1 MIQLFTQ
8 SRMTEGLSANE
19 NSQAVKINLS
29 DHQNENSFGKQLSD
43 VLQKFMGSGEQG
55 GNKSK
60 EHSKAPDGNQFVS
73 DDTPLIHTVTDAGT
87 KEEQQIQIRLVSD
100 KQFKMEEHPGKS
112 EVPEKFSAA
121 EKTSSN
127 FQTIANDS
135 SDGITLGKILKD
147 LRPVNLVQKSDVQKP
162 QNDSGNLVQK
172 NSAVAEAT
180 EIKSTGVKQNTQMK
194 NTGID
199 PKEIFTGNSNSS
211 HHTAE
216 TADSSG
222 FKEGVIR
229 QAAAHSES
237 SQSKGGFKMSA
248 VFEGLKKQSDQ
259 NQEKTTSVNSRTVNE
274 SGKENNRM
282 LNSGTDKPFRDLM
295 NNQAA
300 GITVS
305 KETISAAEKKSKNSD
320 SSQLS
325 KPKGEGE
332 RESLKSTERID
343 FQQTE
348 KTVYSKSRSGQKV
361 NTLSGFEPVLPQA
374 DNADAAESKSI
385 GEIFKSESNDKKTGK
400 NLEPIALKPDQSVVF
415 QQAERRDLSVRLAK
429 MIKQELQS
437 GKAQGQGWKKHQF
450 TLDDGTKV
458 QLSLR
463 KTEGV
468 IQLQLGSVNSE
479 LNKLIQ
485 QHAQEIRQHLEEQM
499 NTEVNLQFQES
510 ASENENGLMSD
521 EKTGSEHRGENNQG
535 RITNSAE
542 KQVQHEGNRT
552 RLFGFNNNE
561 WTA

>member
-8 SRMTEGLSANE
+8 SKMTEGLPANE
-19 NSQAVKINLS
+19 NSQAVKINPS
-29 DHQNENSFGKQLSD
+29 DHQNENGFGKQLSD
-43 VLQKFMGSGEQG
+43 VLQKFMGTGEQG
-55 GNKSK
+55 GKKSK
-60 EHSKAPDGNQFVS
+60 EHSEAADGNQFVS
-73 DDTPLIHTVTDAGT
+73 EDTPLIHTVTESGS
-87 KEEQQIQIRLVSD
+87 KEKQQIQIRLVSD
-100 KQFKMEEHPGKS
+100 KQFKMEEHTGKS
-112 EVPEKFSAA
+112 EVPEKFSTAD
-121 EKTSSN
+121 KTGSN
-127 FQTIANDS
+127 FQTAAKDS

-147 LRPVNLVQKSDVQKP
+147 LRPVTMVQKSDVQKP
-162 QNDSGNLVQK
+162 QNDSGKLVQK
-172 NSAVAEAT
+172 NSAAAEVT
-180 EIKSTGVKQNTQMK
+180 EIKSGGVKQNVQMK

-199 PKEIFTGNSNSS
+199 LKEIFTGNSSSS

-216 TADSSG
+216 SSG

-229 QAAAHSES
+229 QAAVHSEG
-237 SQSKGGFKMSA
+237 SQSKGDFKTGA
-248 VFEGLKKQSDQ
+248 LFEGLKQQSDQ
-259 NQEKTTSVNSRTVNE
+259 NQDKTTSVNTRNVNE

-282 LNSGTDKPFRDLM
+282 MNSGTDKPFRDLM
-295 NNQAA
+295 NNQSA

-305 KETISAAEKKSKNSD
+305 KETISPAEKRSKSFDISE
-320 SSQLS
+320 LS

-343 FQQTE
+343 FQQAE

-385 GEIFKSESNDKKTGK
+385 GEIFKSEPNDKKTGK
-400 NLEPIALKPDQSVVF
+400 NFEPIALKPDQSVVF

-499 NTEVNLQFQES
+499 NTEVNLEFQES

-521 EKTGSEHRGENNQG
+521 EKTGSEQRGDNNQG

-542 KQVQHEGNRT
+542 KQVQHKGNRT